1 MEGRFR
7 CNSAGLDSQAAA
19 GGLRA
24 NGHDCDVL
32 PFVAFQCA
40 SPFEFPGD
48 ETRRSCGTLAGIGK
62 TYYPKHFLNIQDYTF
77 LVNSILIKAMLL

>member
-62 TYYPKHFLNIQDYTF
+62 TYDGRDPGTDWRRSLPASA
-77 LVNSILIKAMLL
+77 LE